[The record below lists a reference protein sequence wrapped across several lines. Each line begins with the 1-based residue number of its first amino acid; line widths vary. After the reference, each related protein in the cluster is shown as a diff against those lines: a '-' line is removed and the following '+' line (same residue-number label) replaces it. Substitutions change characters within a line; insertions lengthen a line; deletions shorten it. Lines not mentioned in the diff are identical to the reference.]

1 MLLGVSIV
9 SMVWEIQIRG
19 VGMYLT
25 WTGGYRRGC
34 SRYTFSTSLNLEDA
48 ANLNR
53 HHHVQQIPNPTLRAE
68 TAQSH
73 GQRPSYAK
81 PVAQA
86 QIV

>member
-1 MLLGVSIV
+1 MLLGVLTV
-9 SMVWEIQIRG
+9 SMVYGIQIRG
-19 VGMYLT
+19 VGIYMT
-25 WTGGYRRGC
+25 WTGGCRRGC
-34 SRYTFSTSLNLEDA
+34 SRYTFSTSLNTNNT

-53 HHHVQQIPNPTLRAE
+53 HHYVQQIPNPTLRAE

-73 GQRPSYAK
+73 GQQPFYAK